1 MKLKK
6 LAVLPLLAVVLLS
19 CMPELVQAAD
29 IVQKEDL
36 TGESEHGEPLFDKD
50 AARASTCSG
59 SRIEFNS
66 EYLGY
71 NMYFTTPH
79 NYCVVD
85 FPSGKDY
92 EQNHT
97 QYILFI
103 DTEGTPWDPYE
114 VRDGEYARGYNQSV
128 TNFSGGKTYE
138 VEGQSVTTS
147 YVVHFADFYH
157 NRGRWNEETYPSPV
171 HQPPVIHMP
180 SRFEGISDE
189 AIEYLLGCLTSGDMG
204 DCRVTAGDSDNPDV
218 NEPGGVPGSIDNPVY
233 DKNIGR
239 LEISSGNVAHKD
251 GFWDVIAGTEDF
263 IDNIRWKKKTS
274 TGFNLADNDYPFCR
288 IQVKVKC
295 EMGTA
300 EGTASDNV
308 HTSDVKPLKYSM
320 KETYFYKPMPKGSS
334 QSLNVSYNEILP
346 HFPKLYNEYSQ
357 NSFSQSYFGTMKMYY
372 YMRVVVSDSLT
383 VMPDSKSWKCGD
395 WRLYSSVLSD
405 EKGSTQSGDFDEDD
419 NWVPDGDEE
428 DVDREVVIT
437 DGDEDVD
444 EAVDEQYEKD
454 TDYGTDDVKELVKQ
468 VGQFPKLIKKLFSFL
483 PSWCLTLFAFGFA
496 CMIVLLVIKT
506 IRG

>member
-1 MKLKK
+1 MVDKLKK
-6 LAVLPLLAVVLLS
+6 PLVLLMLAVVLLS

-114 VRDGEYARGYNQSV
+114 VRDGEYARGYNQSL
-128 TNFSGGKTYE
+128 TLFSGSGPYE
-138 VEGQSVTTS
+138 VEGQSATTS
-147 YVVHFADFYH
+147 YYIHRTIFYTDH
-157 NRGRWNEETYPSPV
+157 GKWNEETYPAPV

-218 NEPGGVPGSIDNPVY
+218 NEPGGVPGSEDNPIY
-233 DKNIGR
+233 DEKIGTPILSGFR
-239 LEISSGNVAHKD
+239 LDTPDVEGNLT
-251 GFWDVIAGTEDF
+251 GNNLEYYNVIK
-263 IDNIRWKKKTS
+263 WKKKTS
-274 TGFNLADNDYPFCR
+274 TGFNLNDSGYAVCRMQFKIEPKATFVELGKSTVLEPEVQTIDGRISLGFCNASQLEKKFQYHDLISKFYGKFLAEHHPATNAQSYELQTEFNYFCR
-288 IQVKVKC
+288 V
-295 EMGTA
+295 A
-300 EGTASDNV
+300 
-308 HTSDVKPLKYSM
+308 
-320 KETYFYKPMPKGSS
+320 
-334 QSLNVSYNEILP
+334 
-346 HFPKLYNEYSQ
+346 
-357 NSFSQSYFGTMKMYY
+357 
-372 YMRVVVSDSLT
+372 VSDSLS
-383 VMPDSKSWKCGD
+383 VIPNQSDGWKCGK
-395 WRLYSSVLSD
+395 WKRLVVSGGYQETDSTSDSGEIDEDGNWVSD
-405 EKGSTQSGDFDEDD
+405 EDY
-419 NWVPDGDEE
+419 E
-428 DVDREVVIT
+428 DVDDSVTHT
-437 DGDEDVD
+437 DDPANADDDDV
-444 EAVDEQYEKD
+444 KD
-454 TDYGTDDVKELVKQ
+454 MDYGTDDVKGLVKQ
-468 VGQFPKLIKKLFSFL
+468 VGQFPKLIKKIFSFL